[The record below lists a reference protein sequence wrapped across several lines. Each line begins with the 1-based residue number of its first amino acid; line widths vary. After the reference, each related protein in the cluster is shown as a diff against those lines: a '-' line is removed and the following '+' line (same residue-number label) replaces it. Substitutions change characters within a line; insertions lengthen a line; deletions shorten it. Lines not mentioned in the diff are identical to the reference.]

1 MRTRVR
7 PACPHPKFDF
17 VLVPFCNTIGPDPTL
32 CHVSYESA
40 IAPLADAMQEIKAVA
55 ALGSI

>member
-17 VLVPFCNTIGPDPTL
+17 VLVPFCNTIGP
-32 CHVSYESA
+32 VSYESA